1 MWSASYDSEPS
12 SLFAFQRELSTAIAE
27 QIRLRRSLERLTALA
42 GRQTQDFSAAAQFAQ
57 QAISIDPEF
66 WVGYFQLAQAH
77 EQLGNT
83 DLAFDA
89 LNNAGRFSGGNSKP
103 TALRGYLFA
112 KLGKSKEAHDV
123 LNTLEA
129 VSRERYIRPTPPRW
143 FTRASANGMR
153 PATGLSVPMTR
164 GTSISWSSPSVQSGI
179 IFGPIPSSRLS
190 SHAARSRNGIPEAP
204 PHQ

>member
-129 VSRERYIRPTPPRW
+129 VSRERYIPPYAAALVHAGLGQRDAACDW
-143 FTRASANGMR
+143 LERAYAARDVHLLLLPIDPKWDPFRTDPRFLAILTRCAFAKRAS
-153 PATGLSVPMTR
+153 
-164 GTSISWSSPSVQSGI
+164 
-179 IFGPIPSSRLS
+179 
-190 SHAARSRNGIPEAP
+190 
-204 PHQ
+204 